1 MLHIQTI
8 LYRYENL
15 DKVYESIPKHEDITW
30 HISKVKSRKTPESK
44 IWEDKRVILYDINCK
59 DNDFIAKRN
68 TSFNR
73 MKEGWFCLL
82 DDDNTFHNH
91 MYEVYQ
97 RYKNTDFKG
106 MIIGQQ
112 NGSNNKLRLDANY
125 PSPGYID
132 SGNVLCHTIALE
144 TIKWSRGSFG
154 PRDFTFWDNCFK
166 LFKRQNTIILKE
178 VISNYNTL
186 R

>member
-59 DNDFIAKRN
+59 DNDFIVKRN
-68 TSFNR
+68 TSFN
-73 MKEGWFCLL
+73 KIKGGWFCLL

-97 RYKNTDFKG
+97 KYKDTDFKG

-112 NGSNNKLRLDANY
+112 NDSNNKLRLDANY

-144 TIKWSRGSFG
+144 TIKWSRGLSG